1 MLVDAGSVIVW
12 WRRGRL
18 EGRFRVLDGRLAL
31 GMGVDGG
38 LYISEER
45 YCYVAWLSLH
55 LGVGAIDMVLRESQ
69 K

>member
-12 WRRGRL
+12 WRRGR
-18 EGRFRVLDGRLAL
+18 FRALDGRLAL

-45 YCYVAWLSLH
+45 YCI
-55 LGVGAIDMVLRESQ
+55 GAIDLVLRESQ